1 MECVTSFLPSD
12 TSIFPFFK
20 LACDPNAN
28 CRGNCDL
35 ERIQTVGQIENALRE
50 SLAKPRAMRETIR
63 LITASGPGVKPG
75 VDLDNGRSLLDI
87 MDDPS

>member
-1 MECVTSFLPSD
+1 MRTTLNLDDQLLISAKHRALEENVS
-12 TSIFPFFK
+12 
-20 LACDPNAN
+20 LA
-28 CRGNCDL
+28 R
-35 ERIQTVGQIENALRE
+35 VIESALRE

-75 VDLDNGRSLLDI
+75 VDLDSGRSLLDI

>member
-1 MECVTSFLPSD
+1 MRTTLNIDDQLLISAKHRALEENVS
-12 TSIFPFFK
+12 
-20 LACDPNAN
+20 LA
-28 CRGNCDL
+28 R
-35 ERIQTVGQIENALRE
+35 VIENALRE

-75 VDLDNGRSLLDI
+75 VDLDNGRSLRDI

>member
-1 MECVTSFLPSD
+1 MRTTLNIDDQLLISAKHRAVEESVS
-12 TSIFPFFK
+12 
-20 LACDPNAN
+20 LA
-28 CRGNCDL
+28 R
-35 ERIQTVGQIENALRE
+35 VIENSLRE
-50 SLAKPRAMRETIR
+50 SLAKPRAKRETIR

>member
-1 MECVTSFLPSD
+1 MRTTLNLDDQLLIYAKHQAVEKKIS
-12 TSIFPFFK
+12 
-20 LACDPNAN
+20 LAD
-28 CRGNCDL
+28 
-35 ERIQTVGQIENALRE
+35 VIENALRE
-50 SLAKPRAMRETIR
+50 SLAKPRAKRETIR

>member
-1 MECVTSFLPSD
+1 MRTTLNLDDQLLIYAKHQAVEEGVS
-12 TSIFPFFK
+12 
-20 LACDPNAN
+20 LA
-28 CRGNCDL
+28 
-35 ERIQTVGQIENALRE
+35 QVIENALRE
-50 SLAKPRAMRETIR
+50 SLAKPRTKRETIR

>member
-1 MECVTSFLPSD
+1 MRTTLNLDDQLLAYAKHQAIEE
-12 TSIFPFFK
+12 SIS
-20 LACDPNAN
+20 LA
-28 CRGNCDL
+28 R
-35 ERIQTVGQIENALRE
+35 VIENALRE
-50 SLAKPRAMRETIR
+50 SLAKPRANREKIQ